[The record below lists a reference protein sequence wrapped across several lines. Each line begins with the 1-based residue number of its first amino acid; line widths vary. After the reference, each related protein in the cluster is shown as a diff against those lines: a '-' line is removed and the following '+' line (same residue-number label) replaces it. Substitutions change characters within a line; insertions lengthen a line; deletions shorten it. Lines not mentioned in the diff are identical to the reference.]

1 MRIEDLRL
9 LRSRSQASQLLQ
21 KPWRVERATTLA
33 LDPGIEAG
41 RQPLFTQS
49 PGMDRGPCRSWLAG
63 DRLRSSRKIGTSAV
77 PDRIRMQ
84 DLRLLRSRSPA
95 SQLLHEPCS
104 VERDT
109 TLALDPGIEA
119 PATAVH
125 PGPGMDRGP
134 CRSWLAG
141 DRLRSSRKIGTC
153 AVPDRMRIQDLRL
166 LRSRSPASKH
176 HKSTVLEVHLAPPR
190 LDSAAPGFTFEAPSL
205 RAESRLGGAA
215 FFSRSCQQR

>member
-119 PATAVH
+119 GRQPLFTQAQE
-125 PGPGMDRGP
+125 
-134 CRSWLAG
+134 W
-141 DRLRSSRKIGTC
+141 I
-153 AVPDRMRIQDLRL
+153 AVPVGAGL
-166 LRSRSPASKH
+166 PAIGCEAVV
-176 HKSTVLEVHLAPPR
+176 KSVPAQCQTECAYKIY
-190 LDSAAPGFTFEAPSL
+190 DCSAADRRQASTIKVQS
-205 RAESRLGGAA
+205 
-215 FFSRSCQQR
+215 